1 MGGSLVASDDT
12 GRWPLPAEAPAGADL
27 SRCVHCGLCLT
38 SCPTYVVT
46 GLEMESPRGRIY
58 LARGVDEGTIPLTAA
73 VEHHW
78 DLCLQCRACEA
89 VCPSGVAYGRII
101 EHVRAQTAAAP
112 VTGGRVRRVRRFVLR
127 NVVARP
133 AALRAAC
140 LPARWLAT
148 SRLRPAIERLKT
160 PRRVAKLLAPVRQ
173 LPSRPG
179 PRFDGSALPA
189 AASGDRPGVAFFAGC
204 VMNEIFGNVH
214 RATVRVLEAAGLQVS
229 YPRGQGCCGAL
240 HAHDGDI
247 AFARQRARETIAA
260 FEADP
265 RATVVVNSAGCGA
278 AMKEYGQLLAG
289 DGAWAA
295 RAAAFSARVK
305 DFSEVLSE
313 QGKLTGLRLSGRA
326 AYQDAC
332 HLAHA
337 QRIRQEPR
345 AALASIGGLECVE
358 TPGNDLCCG
367 AAGIYS
373 LVQPEMSRSLREK
386 KAAAFRD
393 ANPDYVV
400 TANPGCQMQYE
411 AAVRDA
417 GLKTRVMHL
426 AELLDEA
433 LPVEKG

>member
-1 MGGSLVASDDT
+1 MASEHQH
-12 GRWPLPAEAPAGADL
+12 RWPVPEDAPAGEDL

-58 LARGVDEGTIPLTAA
+58 LARGVDEARIPLTAA
-73 VEHHW
+73 VEKHW

-112 VTGGRVRRVRRFVLR
+112 LTGGTQRRFRRFVLR

-133 AALRAAC
+133 SVLHAVC
-140 LPARWLAT
+140 LPARWLAA
-148 SRLRPAIERLKT
+148 SSVRPLIERLRL
-160 PRRVAKLLAPVRQ
+160 PRKLREAVAPIRQ

-179 PRFDGSALPA
+179 ARFEGERLPA
-189 AASGDRPGVAFFAGC
+189 GTAGDEPSVAFFGGC
-204 VMNEIFGNVH
+204 VMNELFGNVH
-214 RATVRVLEAAGLQVS
+214 RATVRVLEAAGLAVS

-240 HAHDGDI
+240 HGHDGDL
-247 AFARQRARETIAA
+247 AFARERARATIAA
-260 FEADP
+260 FEQGP
-265 RATVVVNSAGCGA
+265 EATVVVNSAGCGA
-278 AMKEYGQLLAG
+278 AMKEYHELLA
-289 DGAWAA
+289 DDHDWAA
-295 RAAAFSARVK
+295 RATAFSARVK
-305 DFSEVLSE
+305 DFSEVLSQ
-313 QGKLTGLRLSGRA
+313 QGGIAGLKLRGSA

-337 QRIRQEPR
+337 QRIRQQPR
-345 AALASIGGLECVE
+345 DALASVEGLTCIE

-373 LVQPEMSRSLREK
+373 IVQPGMSAELRKK
-386 KAAAFRD
+386 KADAFRA

-411 AAVRDA
+411 SATREA
-417 GLKTRVMHL
+417 GVKARIMHL

-433 LPVEKG
+433 LPGSGR